1 MERSGQPLPS
11 CETAQI
17 GPELDLKVLDL
28 RQLPPP
34 MPMLQALQAADGLPS
49 GGSVVVLTPLWPA
62 PLFASLAERGL
73 AWQAVHEVGG
83 GARVLIQR
91 PHDDA

>member
-11 CETAQI
+11 CEI
-17 GPELDLKVLDL
+17 PEIRPGPAMEVLDL

-34 MPMLQALQAADGLPS
+34 LPMRQALDAADGLPP